1 MRLSYDL
8 KTLTGDI
15 AGAVAST
22 VIVLPWALAA
32 GVASGLGPLAGLYG
46 AIAIGFFA
54 AVFGG
59 TRAQISDTSAPMLVA
74 MTVVLTQYADD
85 LAQAFTIVM
94 LAGLIQVAL
103 GALSVGRFVS
113 HTPYSVIAG
122 IMAGIGIVL
131 MIGQVSPLLGANA
144 TMGGGLVETV
154 LAWPGAFAALDANA
168 AVVGAVTLVVCIWWP
183 PRIGRFLPAYLV
195 ALVVGTAVAFVLPG
209 DAPTIGALPTGLP
222 TLQAPTLS
230 PDFLA
235 GAVQPALILAFI
247 GSVSSLLSSQIHDS
261 LTLTRHKP
269 GRELVGQGLG
279 NVVAGLLGTL
289 PGSASLVTTV
299 ANIRAGARTPVSGAL
314 RSIVLLALVLG
325 GGGITEAIPIAA
337 LAAIMMKAGWDIV
350 DWHFLSRIP
359 HISRDYVM
367 VILVTLALAVFIDL
381 VTAVAVGLV
390 VSVLTRASEVGRVE
404 LDNVVS
410 VPLLDRAFFLD
421 EEGDAGADPFS
432 ARVGFV
438 DLRGYFSMASANELL
453 WAVSADIQD
462 HEVVILD
469 FSNTV
474 YMDDSAARVM
484 EKLVDAA
491 KAKDTEC
498 IVKDL
503 SGPVE
508 RALASFDV
516 FRRLPKDRFVA
527 GRDEARALAK
537 RLLAERDRKGGSRV

>member
-1 MRLSYDL
+1 MHLSYDL
-8 KTLTGDI
+8 KTLTGDV
-15 AGAVAST
+15 AGAVTST
-22 VIVLPWALAA
+22 AILLPWALAA

-46 AIAIGFFA
+46 TIAIGFFA

-74 MTVVLTQYADD
+74 MTVVLTQYAGN

-94 LAGLIQVAL
+94 LAGLMQIAL
-103 GALSVGRFVS
+103 GALRVGRFIS

-122 IMAGIGIVL
+122 IMAGIGIVM
-131 MIGQVSPLLGANA
+131 MIGQVSPLLGATA

-154 LAWPGAFAALDANA
+154 RAWPGAFAALDANA
-168 AVVGAVTLVVCIWWP
+168 AVVGAITLAVCIWWP

-195 ALVVGTAVAFVLPG
+195 ALAVGTAVAFALPG
-209 DAPTIGALPTGLP
+209 DVPTVGALPTGLP
-222 TLQAPTLS
+222 TPQMPVLS

-247 GSVSSLLSSQIHDS
+247 SSVNSLLSSQMHDS

-269 GRELVGQGLG
+269 DRELVGQGLG
-279 NVVAGLLGTL
+279 NIAAGLLGTL
-289 PGSASLVTTV
+289 PGSASPVTTV

-314 RSIVLLALVLG
+314 RSIMLLALVLG

-337 LAAIMMKAGWDIV
+337 LAAIMMKTGWDIV
-350 DWHFLSRIP
+350 DWHFLSRVP
-359 HISRDYVM
+359 HISRNYVT
-367 VILVTLALAVFIDL
+367 VILVTLVLAVFIDL

-410 VPLLDRAFFLD
+410 VPLLDRTFFLD
-421 EEGDAGADPFS
+421 EEGDTGADPFA
-432 ARVGFV
+432 ARVGLV

-469 FSNTV
+469 FSSTV

-491 KAKDTEC
+491 RAKDTEC

-508 RALASFDV
+508 HVLASFDV
-516 FRRLPKDRFVA
+516 FRCLPKGRFVA
-527 GRDEARALAK
+527 GRDEARVLAK